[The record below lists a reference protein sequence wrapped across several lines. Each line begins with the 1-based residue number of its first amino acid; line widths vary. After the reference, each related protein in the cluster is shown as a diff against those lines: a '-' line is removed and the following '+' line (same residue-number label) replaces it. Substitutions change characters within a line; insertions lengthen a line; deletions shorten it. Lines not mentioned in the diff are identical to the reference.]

1 LAFELAPALL
11 LLWSLAFGC
20 ELAVALLLLLS
31 FAFGCELAAALL
43 LLLSFAFGCELA
55 AALLLL
61 WSLAFGCELFVAGSG
76 ATVGGAV
83 ASFVELPLLAG
94 VGDCA
99 GGLLGFAG
107 AA

>member
-1 LAFELAPALL
+1 LLLLWSLAFGCEVAAALL

-20 ELAVALLLLLS
+20 EV
-31 FAFGCELAAALL
+31 
-43 LLLSFAFGCELA
+43 A

-61 WSLAFGCELFVAGSG
+61 WSPAFGCELFVAGSG

-83 ASFVELPLLAG
+83 AFWAELPLLAG
-94 VGDCA
+94 FSACA